1 MEDKSQQHHLGSP
14 QPSSLSLAVGP
25 RLWLQLEGRDVRSR
39 MESSTKISQE
49 STGQCK
55 KTN

>member
-14 QPSSLSLAVGP
+14 QPPSLSLAVGP
-25 RLWLQLEGRDVRSR
+25 RLWLRLEGRDVRSR

-49 STGQCK
+49 STAQCK